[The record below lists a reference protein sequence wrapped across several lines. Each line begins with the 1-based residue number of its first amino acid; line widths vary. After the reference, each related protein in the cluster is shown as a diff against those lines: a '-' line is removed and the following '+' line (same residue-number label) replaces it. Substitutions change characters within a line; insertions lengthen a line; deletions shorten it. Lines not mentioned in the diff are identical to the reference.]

1 MADIS
6 ALHLAAN
13 RCNNMFFVHEGRAYK
28 LKHIDKKKKYWK
40 CSKACPECQECNK
53 EGCKGAIWR
62 NQNVTAVITQNDR
75 IKRCRA
81 DEHLAQKTEK
91 KAVKKRNAEKTKSIL
106 VIYDEETS
114 AVSAEPS
121 TSGPFL
127 IFK

>member
-13 RCNNMFFVHEGRAYK
+13 RCNNMFF
-28 LKHIDKKKKYWK
+28 
-40 CSKACPECQECNK
+40 NK

-81 DEHLAQKTEK
+81 DEHLAHKTE

>member
-1 MADIS
+1 MFVILAMADIS
-6 ALHLAAN
+6 ALHLATN
-13 RCNNMFFVHEGRAYK
+13 RCNNMFF
-28 LKHIDKKKKYWK
+28 
-40 CSKACPECQECNK
+40 NK

-81 DEHLAQKTEK
+81 DEHLAHKTEK

-106 VIYDEETS
+106 VIYDEEIS

>member
-13 RCNNMFFVHEGRAYK
+13 RCNNMFFVHEGRTYK

-40 CSKACPECQECNK
+40 CSKAC
-53 EGCKGAIWR
+53 CKGAMWR

-81 DEHLAQKTEK
+81 DEHLAHKTEK
-91 KAVKKRNAEKTKSIL
+91 KAVKKRNAEKLNPSWSSMTKKL
-106 VIYDEETS
+106 P
-114 AVSAEPS
+114 PS
-121 TSGPFL
+121 PLSHQHQDL
-127 IFK
+127 S